1 MNYRII
7 AKNLGVFSLWVAVWM
22 AVSSLWSLWYG
33 EPAALRALLESA
45 ATSVLAGA
53 ALLYLGRGPQ
63 RRMYERE
70 SVALVGLGWILIAGL
85 GALPFWYLGT
95 QTFTEAY
102 FESMSGFTTTGSSVI
117 ADIEGLPKGILFW
130 RSLTHW
136 LGGIGIVV
144 LMIAVIPF
152 IGMSGKM
159 LYQSEV
165 TGLSKDG
172 VRPRIKES
180 AFILLKVYLV
190 LTVIHAAALMIAGM
204 DFFDALCHT
213 FGSLATGGYSTRNKS
228 VEAFDSVAIEGVITA
243 FELIGATNFTL
254 YYLMA
259 KGDWRA
265 LFRDTEWR
273 VFMGIFVVS
282 TLLITVNLMRVQG
295 VVAPEDTS
303 VPGALGGVDY
313 SCGQALRF
321 SSFQVA
327 TMMTNTGFTGADF
340 DIWPYFSRI
349 WIMLIVMM
357 GGCAGS
363 TAGGIKI
370 IRVVILFKIG
380 MQQVQRIYRP
390 HTLRAIRVNGQ
401 VVSEDIQYS
410 VLSFFLVYVAVM
422 AFSTVVMS
430 FLGLPLQSAFSS
442 VVACLNNTG
451 PGLELV
457 GAERNFSCVPAAG
470 KWFLSL
476 VMVTGRLEFFS
487 VMVFF
492 FPSFWRRG

>member
-7 AKNLGVFSLWVAVWM
+7 ARNLGVFSLWVAVWM
-22 AVSSLWSLWYG
+22 GVSSLWSLWYG
-33 EPAALRALLESA
+33 ETEALGALLESA
-45 ATSVLAGA
+45 ATSGLVGAG
-53 ALLYLGRGPQ
+53 LLGFGRGRH

-117 ADIEGLPKGILFW
+117 TDIEGLPKGILFW

-172 VRPRIKES
+172 VRPRIRES

-190 LTVIHAAALMIAGM
+190 LTVIHTAALMIAGM
-204 DFFDALCHT
+204 GLFDALCHT
-213 FGSLATGGYSTRNKS
+213 FGSLATGGYSTRDKS
-228 VEAFDSVAIEGVITA
+228 IEGFDSVAIEGVITA

-273 VFMGIFVVS
+273 VFMGIFAVS
-282 TLLITVNLMRVQG
+282 TLLVTVNLMGVQG
-295 VVAPEDTS
+295 EVTLDTS
-303 VPGALGGVDY
+303 TPGALGGADY
-313 SCGQALRF
+313 TGGEALRF

-340 DIWPYFSRI
+340 NIWPYFSRI

-363 TAGGIKI
+363 TAGGLKI

-380 MQQVQRIYRP
+380 AQQIQRIFRP

-401 VVSEDIQYS
+401 VVSEEIQYS

-430 FLGLPLQSAFSS
+430 FFGLPLESAFSS

-451 PGLELV
+451 PGLGLV
-457 GAERNFSCVPAAG
+457 GAETNFSCVPDAG